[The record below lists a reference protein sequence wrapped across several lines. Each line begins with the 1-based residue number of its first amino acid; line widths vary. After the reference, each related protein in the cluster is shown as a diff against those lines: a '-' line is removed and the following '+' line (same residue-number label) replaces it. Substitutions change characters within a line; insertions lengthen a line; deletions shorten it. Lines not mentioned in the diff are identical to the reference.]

1 MPLGLFPGSLISS
14 HYESSANERSN
25 KCLNK
30 SSTDTQE
37 IGLFNKHQA
46 PSTKHQAPSTKHQAP
61 STKMSMR
68 DNRCIPL
75 YKSLRLSLAQ
85 VDAKVR
91 FDV

>member
-46 PSTKHQAPSTKHQAP
+46 PSTK
-61 STKMSMR
+61 MSMR